1 MNEPRPVIRWKYQT
15 GGRLGRTSP
24 AVAADGTIYVGD
36 HDGCLYSI
44 SGAGKLLWRRRAA
57 GRLGDATGSIAD
69 DGTIVVAAETGQ
81 LYAFSPAGE
90 ICWSSTRSWLVVSSP
105 VITSD
110 GRVIVGVRKQ
120 NVPAGQH
127 DWLMAADLWGNTVWE
142 LSIQGDVGEAAAI
155 AADGT
160 IWFGTHRGY
169 IYAVTPDGSIR
180 WRFRP
185 GGRISSAPAL
195 TAEGLVL
202 FGTQDGCLY
211 AISPDAEVVWKY
223 PAIEIINQSSPS
235 IAADGTICVG
245 CWDHCL
251 HAISS
256 EGRSK
261 WKFHTERP
269 VSSSAAIAADGTIYF
284 SSQDAHCYALHPD
297 GSLKW
302 KLRTDSPM
310 TSSPAITD
318 AGDVVICNQNRS
330 VLVLDEQNGGPAS
343 SAWPMLLGNA
353 RHNGRME
360 EGRIRRKGLEQPQVI
375 SNPDNPAC
383 ETQSLSPQG
392 IACQNRKRL
401 RNRF

>member
-1 MNEPRPVIRWKYQT
+1 MAVSSRRTNFIRA
-15 GGRLGRTSP
+15 R
-24 AVAADGTIYVGD
+24 AD
-36 HDGCLYSI
+36 C
-44 SGAGKLLWRRRAA
+44 RRAGAVRDA
-57 GRLGDATGSIAD
+57 GRLPLRHLARCGG
-69 DGTIVVAAETGQ
+69 G
-81 LYAFSPAGE
+81 LE
-90 ICWSSTRSWLVVSSP
+90 ISR
-105 VITSD
+105 
-110 GRVIVGVRKQ
+110 
-120 NVPAGQH
+120 
-127 DWLMAADLWGNTVWE
+127 
-142 LSIQGDVGEAAAI
+142 
-155 AADGT
+155 
-160 IWFGTHRGY
+160 HRNH
-169 IYAVTPDGSIR
+169 
-180 WRFRP
+180 
-185 GGRISSAPAL
+185 
-195 TAEGLVL
+195 
-202 FGTQDGCLY
+202 
-211 AISPDAEVVWKY
+211 
-223 PAIEIINQSSPS
+223 NQSSPS

-256 EGRSK
+256 EGLSK